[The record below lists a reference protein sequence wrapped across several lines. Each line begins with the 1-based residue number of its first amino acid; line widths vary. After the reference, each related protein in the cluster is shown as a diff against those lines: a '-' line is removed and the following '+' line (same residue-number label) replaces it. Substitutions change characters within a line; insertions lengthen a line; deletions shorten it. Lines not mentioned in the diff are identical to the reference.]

1 MTKETKE
8 KLDHK
13 GMLSKRK
20 IHSKLIFV
28 VLFHRPQGF
37 KGDVGPIGITGIQ
50 GEKGDKVNS
59 AMSFLIPHSICV

>member
-1 MTKETKE
+1 
-8 KLDHK
+8 
-13 GMLSKRK
+13 MLSKRK